1 MEAMIWIGLIILFV
15 VVEIATV
22 GLTSIWFAGGALIS
36 LILCLCGV
44 GLGWQIGVFFV
55 VSLILVAFTRPWAVK
70 YLKPH
75 LIRLNQRITF
85 LESRVVTDAIGNHTA
100 VWDEA
105 FSCWARATLKSSVE
119 NTEAGVTKETQTLE
133 FLIRQS
139 QHWMPSV
146 TGNRILFQGN
156 IYDITGITPDYLHK
170 DYLKLTAE
178 ARKAGQNDQY

>member
-75 LIRLNQRITF
+75 LIRTNYEQ
-85 LESRVVTDAIGNHTA
+85 AIG
-100 VWDEA
+100 
-105 FSCWARATLKSSVE
+105 E
-119 NTEAGVTKETQTLE
+119 NDGKRYEGGMIVKVKEIRGVTMYVTESGLMPQVPTTPQTE
-133 FLIRQS
+133 QE
-139 QHWMPSV
+139 
-146 TGNRILFQGN
+146 
-156 IYDITGITPDYLHK
+156 
-170 DYLKLTAE
+170 AE
-178 ARKAGQNDQY
+178 

>member
-55 VSLILVAFTRPWAVK
+55 VSLVLVAFTRPWAVK

-75 LIRLNQRITF
+75 LIRTNYEQAIGENVCLTETVDNQRGT
-85 LESRVVTDAIGNHTA
+85 GTA
-100 VWDEA
+100 VYKGQEWTARASEDGKRYEA
-105 FSCWARATLKSSVE
+105 GTYCWASTTSWGGVLGTTSVMSTSKPSTVLKASFS
-119 NTEAGVTKETQTLE
+119 
-133 FLIRQS
+133 R
-139 QHWMPSV
+139 P
-146 TGNRILFQGN
+146 R
-156 IYDITGITPDYLHK
+156 
-170 DYLKLTAE
+170 
-178 ARKAGQNDQY
+178 

>member
-55 VSLILVAFTRPWAVK
+55 VSMILVAFTRPWAMK

-75 LIRLNQRITF
+75 LIRTNYEQAIGENVCLTETVDNQRGT
-85 LESRVVTDAIGNHTA
+85 GTA
-100 VWDEA
+100 VYKGQEWT
-105 FSCWARATLKSSVE
+105 ARSADDAVTIPVGTHVRIKEVRGVKLIVE
-119 NTEAGVTKETQTLE
+119 PIPDTEK
-133 FLIRQS
+133 
-139 QHWMPSV
+139 
-146 TGNRILFQGN
+146 
-156 IYDITGITPDYLHK
+156 
-170 DYLKLTAE
+170 
-178 ARKAGQNDQY
+178 